1 MHALQVKHLKVKDRI
16 KKLQAMAA
24 SIEADAIE
32 AGLAERKPTTIEEFR
47 WPKDDVIKK
56 WGADIWT
63 AFFTAVDDW
72 IFAVK
77 TPFGYW
83 EGIATYQADD

>member
-16 KKLQAMAA
+16 KKLQAMAS

-63 AFFTAVDDW
+63 AYKRERIEERFKW
-72 IFAVK
+72 K
-77 TPFGYW
+77 
-83 EGIATYQADD
+83 

>member
-16 KKLQAMAA
+16 KKLQALAA

-56 WGADIWT
+56 WDAI
-63 AFFTAVDDW
+63 
-72 IFAVK
+72 
-77 TPFGYW
+77 GYRV
-83 EGIATYQADD
+83 GRLGSGRVGSGRGLVYRGPRAARL